1 MKKERIKQSLL
12 ALALAGALLTPALPL
27 GANAF
32 DSGLDQGAE
41 FNLSLGNTGD
51 TGNAGSQ
58 DEILEG
64 NSAPQGSTL
73 EVAGIPVPT
82 YEEFLAL
89 SDGEKLALFEQLNAL
104 DDTTLDNL
112 TPEQMA
118 RVEPIFRWASEQ
130 TAVTEPEGIWVWI
143 SQSGNNNCL
152 LTNGKNVTATL
163 KTDGTISLTV
173 EGDSKTYTVPGTAP
187 GYDGTTQYLYNRMR
201 VSGSTLTLKLE
212 NSAQVWTW
220 TEGCCPIEFENGSIF
235 LETTNFRVNTG
246 ANAFLNSTSGTLS
259 ISNATITNEGTGPVV
274 RGEDGGSLSLNSV
287 NFTSNGRTVEL
298 ADCNNSNGTPTINIT
313 GGTITGSP
321 AVYAGSANDKISSVI
336 IQGATLDGKGG
347 NGIYVNSNARAT
359 LTNTTI
365 RNCGYG
371 INVQARTASQDA
383 YATISNCTITDNVQ
397 NMACLYSGA
406 MGQKAYFTIQG
417 NNAVTSTAGADIVCD
432 AFGASTAMVD
442 LNVKVPKNDNNPWLI
457 SSTFSDTR
465 TILGDSGNMNTQYI
479 KAYNPHCHIYIDNTS
494 TTERIA
500 LSNHNPSWSITS
512 DSAKGTITAH
522 CTVDGCKFRDPMTLT
537 ATVEKSHIYDGK
549 AVSATVSGADA
560 MTAAGLTVTTKYY
573 KGNTELSAAPSDI
586 GSYTARVTV
595 ASGNQSRTLELP
607 FAIVAPIEGVQNL
620 VYNGE
625 AQTLVQPGTLP
636 ADVKVFY
643 KQSDGDYSEAAPTG
657 TNAGA
662 YTVEYYMTDG
672 SNAIYGS
679 AASPITLKVNIA
691 KAQGT
696 ITFDPNTLTFVYDGQ
711 NHRPT
716 HTVTPGYRTTITTLR
731 KGGKGTRSAIDAGI
745 YTLEVSYRNN
755 QNYADCSNSATFT
768 ITPKEIGINWNVP
781 EFTYDGTSHIPTAT
795 ATGLIGQD
803 TCTITVT
810 GAGTN
815 AGNYTATATGVSNSN
830 YKLPAEG
837 TTKAFTIAKFTP
849 TDIQITGAI
858 KDSLDLTKVTFTHT
872 VKGPGDTT
880 VAGTVKAKAG
890 QSLSWGTDGKC
901 AITCIFTPTDT
912 TNIAS
917 VEVPGVEVQLQDT
930 EKPNVTY
937 KLNGENWSTEQYLNK
952 DAQVTVTVTDA
963 VSGFKSGEYAIQW
976 DDQSSSSLE
985 WKPIPESGEVTVTV
999 PAEHGKSFQICVRA
1013 IDNAGNNNHATTTSC
1028 NFITQPP
1035 VIDLDANKTY
1045 YVTTEFTVSGMEIT
1059 SVTRKNNTSGVTDT
1073 IGSTAGV
1080 NFLLVGNTDT
1090 TYTVTATDKAGN
1102 KSEITVTMKPIASIL
1117 DPLTGVTEDN
1127 VTTDNEETVKH
1138 LSDLC
1143 EELKNT
1149 SGIKSGEVAAVTEV
1163 AEKLSELKLRIDT
1176 VRNRYNN
1183 ALKYASITEE
1193 TVTKQDA
1200 QKITDG
1206 LDAIS
1211 AAENFS
1217 GNLTNDQKTKIAEIK
1232 QNLRAAQD
1240 LLKQVSDLEAEINA
1254 LPNSVEPD
1262 DVDAV
1267 TRVRDVRS
1275 ARASLSDHAQELID
1289 GMCNAKLDALWAQ
1302 ATTYKVIKGDGKVWM
1317 RSEGDYEVVAN
1328 GPYDWFTQLL
1338 IDGETVEPDSYT
1350 AASGSTVVT
1359 LPKAY
1364 MDDLKDGKHTVV
1376 FVYENDGPLGQAE
1389 GSFTVQ
1395 TPTSGSPRTGDE
1407 NNMLPYGIAIAA
1419 ALAALAVLFVPKK
1432 RKKQ

>member
-12 ALALAGALLTPALPL
+12 ALALAGVLLVPAVPL
-27 GANAF
+27 GASAF

-51 TGNAGSQ
+51 TGSTGSQ
-58 DEILEG
+58 DVTPQGEIV
-64 NSAPQGSTL
+64 PQGSTTAAP
-73 EVAGIPVPT
+73 VRVQAAGTHNENIYAQNGVLRIYTSVTVTLNTTTGGLDVTDSNGNTYSVP
-82 YEEFLAL
+82 
-89 SDGEKLALFEQLNAL
+89 GKVLNASDAEEDVNSIYINKSDYSFNTPTMTL
-104 DDTTLDNL
+104 KMDDENKVWNRTCGTIDVG
-112 TPEQMA
+112 PRSGVQ
-118 RVEPIFRWASEQ
+118 VEGNALHINADGDAFMTMLGCVSNNTSIRTELYDATIVNDGSAPIIYAGE
-130 TAVTEPEGIWVWI
+130 
-143 SQSGNNNCL
+143 SGTSRRL
-152 LTNGKNVTATL
+152 KLTNV
-163 KTDGTISLTV
+163 SLS
-173 EGDSKTYTVPGTAP
+173 SKGPALRLYYGNARGAAP
-187 GYDGTTQYLYNRMR
+187 
-201 VSGSTLTLKLE
+201 
-212 NSAQVWTW
+212 
-220 TEGCCPIEFENGSIF
+220 
-235 LETTNFRVNTG
+235 
-246 ANAFLNSTSGTLS
+246 
-259 ISNATITNEGTGPVV
+259 TITIE
-274 RGEDGGSLSLNSV
+274 
-287 NFTSNGRTVEL
+287 
-298 ADCNNSNGTPTINIT
+298 
-313 GGTITGSP
+313 GGTFTGSP
-321 AVYAGSANDKISSVI
+321 AILCDYRAGTYNVNIN
-336 IQGATLDGKGG
+336 GATLDGSSGDY
-347 NGIYVNSNARAT
+347 GIKVSTSVNVNLSNTIIKNCTYAIYENADVNYLNTDVTINNCTISENVTYMAYMGSASSSYAT
-359 LTNTTI
+359 LTMNGNNNVATNTDI
-365 RNCGYG
+365 MFA
-371 INVQARTASQDA
+371 NV
-383 YATISNCTITDNVQ
+383 
-397 NMACLYSGA
+397 
-406 MGQKAYFTIQG
+406 GQKKLRIATKVKKADGTPWTIG
-417 NNAVTSTAGADIVCD
+417 FRND
-432 AFGASTAMVD
+432 A
-442 LNVKVPKNDNNPWLI
+442 WC
-457 SSTFSDTR
+457 
-465 TILGDSGNMNTQYI
+465 YI
-479 KAYNPHCHIYIDNTS
+479 GKK
-494 TTERIA
+494 IA
-500 LSNHNPSWSITS
+500 LSTDCVAAISPNWIITGNS
-512 DSAKGTITAH
+512 TGDSVYAEPHDHKWTFDTNGNRITAK
-522 CTVDGCKFRDPMTLT
+522 CSEVLDGVACVYGAPRTLT
-537 ATVEKSHIYDGK
+537 ATVEKSHIYNGT
-549 AVSATVSGADA
+549 AVSAAVTGADA

-586 GSYTARVTV
+586 GSYTAKVTV
-595 ASGNQSRTLELP
+595 ASGDQSGTLELP

-620 VYNGE
+620 VYNGK

-636 ADVKVFY
+636 ADVKVLY

-731 KGGKGTRSAIDAGI
+731 KGGKGTRSAIDAGT
-745 YTLEVSYRNN
+745 YTLDVSYSNN

-1073 IGSTAGV
+1073 IGSTAGD

-1163 AEKLSELKLRIDT
+1163 AEKLSELQNQIDI
-1176 VRNRYNN
+1176 VKRLYNN
-1183 ALKYASITEE
+1183 ALKYASITPE
-1193 TVTKQDA
+1193 TVTKSDLD
-1200 QKITDG
+1200 KILEG
-1206 LDAIS
+1206 GGIEAIIDDFVS
-1211 AAENFS
+1211 GYG
-1217 GNLTNDQKTKIAEIK
+1217 GNLTGDQKAKLAEIK

-1419 ALAALAVLFVPKK
+1419 AIAALAVLFVPKK